1 MVRTKDVVLMA
12 TVSSFEN
19 IVQPGRHEL
28 KQFSELFAPVYRAS
42 SPEARRNAV
51 AALSRCPTLPDA
63 VARFIASQP
72 IEIAALFLTR
82 SPAIGDETLIA
93 IARSHGAAHA
103 KAIAARDNLSVKVVD
118 ALVSLHDGHASRR
131 PAVAEVLAAAAP
143 RTAPPAAIENTAV
156 TATVSGE
163 EALRQ
168 QLKSL
173 IQRDTIARAEE
184 DPDQRDATHDALLV
198 RFARQRQARNFSRLL
213 ASVLGS
219 SQWLTNRILIDV
231 SGLQL
236 ATALVAM
243 GMTEEDATF
252 ILRQFYPHLAAADGT
267 GTAVDTLWRRL
278 DAASCG
284 DRLAAWIRADDY
296 TQGKLDEA
304 PPANA
309 NHSLPAARPVFG
321 HARGQGR
328 R

>member
-12 TVSSFEN
+12 TVSSFES
-19 IVQPGRHEL
+19 IAQPGRHEL
-28 KQFSELFAPVYRAS
+28 RQFSELFAPVYRAS

-63 VARFIASQP
+63 VARFIGSQP
-72 IEIAALFLTR
+72 IDIAALFLTR
-82 SPAIGDETLIA
+82 SPAIADETLIA

-103 KAIAARDNLSVKVVD
+103 RAIAARDNLSVKVVD
-118 ALVSLHDGHASRR
+118 ALVSLHDGHANRR
-131 PAVAEVLAAAAP
+131 PTTAEAP
-143 RTAPPAAIENTAV
+143 TARPAPAPALPAEPV
-156 TATVSGE
+156 MTVSGE

-168 QLKSL
+168 QLKAL

-213 ASVLGS
+213 SSILGS
-219 SQWLTNRILIDV
+219 SQWLTNRILLDV

-236 ATALVAM
+236 ATALAAM
-243 GMTEEDATF
+243 GMAQEDATF
-252 ILRQFYPHLAAADGT
+252 ILRQFYPHLSAADGE
-267 GTAVDTLWRRL
+267 ASQVDTLWRRL
-278 DAASCG
+278 DPASCG

-296 TQGKLDEA
+296 TQGKLEEA
-304 PPANA
+304 PAANA
-309 NHSLPAARPVFG
+309 NHDVVTARPVFG
-321 HARGQGR
+321 HARGVGR